1 MYKYYGKRAPYLFLL
16 PAAVVLIL
24 FFFIPF
30 FQTIGLS
37 FLDYSSNIYHA
48 GFAGLKNYID
58 ILHNPIFYMVMFG
71 CYLLEACSFLMRQK
85 GCGWSTWAR
94 EAGSHTAF
102 NTDHGKKA
110 YSDSVKDKECIVELH
125 D

>member
-1 MYKYYGKRAPYLFLL
+1 MAQSKPVADIIDHSSKDTGHGIDVLAEYERDFVDENVSQYTSYGTCDCSHYDVYPY
-16 PAAVVLIL
+16 
-24 FFFIPF
+24 
-30 FQTIGLS
+30 
-37 FLDYSSNIYHA
+37 
-48 GFAGLKNYID
+48 
-58 ILHNPIFYMVMFG
+58 
-71 CYLLEACSFLMRQK
+71 
-85 GCGWSTWAR
+85 R